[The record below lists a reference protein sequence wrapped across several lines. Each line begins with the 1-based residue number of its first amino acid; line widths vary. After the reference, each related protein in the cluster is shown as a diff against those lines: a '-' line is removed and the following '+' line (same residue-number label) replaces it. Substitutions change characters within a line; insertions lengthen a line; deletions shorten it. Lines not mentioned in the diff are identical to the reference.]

1 MHKKIVCVAESI
13 SYSKHAYHHGL
24 AQGRKVGFTEGWEE
38 GATTAYTA
46 LADEFHRTFGPHESP
61 PHSGA
66 ITILRL
72 SCRGERKGDRH
83 QNFVVSLFKGTLQV
97 A

>member
-1 MHKKIVCVAESI
+1 MHRKNMFAAESI
-13 SYSKHAYHHGL
+13 RYSKHAYHKGL
-24 AQGRKVGFTEGWEE
+24 AQGRKVSFAEGWED

-46 LADEFHRTFGPHESP
+46 LDGEFHRTFGPHESP

-72 SCRGERKGDRH
+72 SCRTDNVHHRPIRAGII
-83 QNFVVSLFKGTLQV
+83 
-97 A
+97 